1 MSNMFR
7 KLLLVYLPLA
17 LLGLI
22 AVGLV
27 MAVLSGAMFLAY
39 SGILLGPLAG
49 FAIAHAVKRT
59 RYRRDL
65 AALGY
70 VEQSVRLNLP
80 LTRMLPAIAASERG
94 ALATNIRRIES
105 DIESGMNLSDALHA
119 HLRSL
124 PPEVHAAITTGEMS
138 GCLNRQL
145 TRVIEQ
151 QRQEVRRQQSKEPL
165 AIIYPL
171 LVLISL
177 ICTLGAVSTFILPK
191 YEKIYEDFE
200 TTLPALTLF
209 IFDLGRTTG
218 PILLL
223 LGALSLIVVC
233 VWTMATLA
241 NLNLL
246 AIFHTS
252 LFRRLAWYLPLLHGI
267 ERDRG
272 LATLFDLLSD
282 AIEAGHTIPAA
293 LGMADSLDLNPVLEG
308 RVLRWRHGV
317 EAGVAL
323 DEAAEKAGM
332 PAVAVSMLRTG
343 QTTTRLPDVFRF
355 LSRYHHS
362 RFSQV
367 ADAIRATTL
376 PLIIVLLA
384 VVVGFFTVAVFMP
397 LPELIESV
405 SNSAL

>member
-1 MSNMFR
+1 MSNVIR
-7 KLLLVYLPLA
+7 KILLVYLPLA

-22 AVGLV
+22 VVGLV

-49 FAIAHAVKRT
+49 FAVAHAVKRT

-80 LTRMLPAIAASERG
+80 LTRMLPAIAASEHG
-94 ALATNIRRIES
+94 ALAMNIRRIED
-105 DIESGMNLSDALHA
+105 DIESGLNLSEALHA

-124 PPEVHAAITTGEMS
+124 PPEVHGAIAAGEIS
-138 GCLNRQL
+138 GCLGRQL

-177 ICTLGAVSTFILPK
+177 IAALGAVSAFILPR
-191 YEKIYEDFE
+191 YEKIYEDFDAP
-200 TTLPALTLF
+200 LPAITLF
-209 IFDLGRTTG
+209 IFDVGRTAG

-223 LGALSLIVVC
+223 LAGMSLIVVC
-233 VWTMATLA
+233 VWTMMTLA
-241 NLNLL
+241 NLDLL
-246 AIFHTS
+246 AIFRAS
-252 LFRRLAWYLPLLHGI
+252 MFRRLAWRLPLLHGI

-272 LATLFDLLSD
+272 LGALFDLLAD
-282 AIEAGHTIPAA
+282 AIEAGHTMPAA
-293 LGMADSLDLNPVLEG
+293 LGMADSLGLNPVLED
-308 RVLRWRHGV
+308 RVRRWRHGV
-317 EAGVAL
+317 EAGL
-323 DEAAEKAGM
+323 SPDEAARKAAL
-332 PAVAVSMLRTG
+332 PAVAVSMMRTG
-343 QTTTRLPDVFRF
+343 QTTSRLPDVFRF
-355 LSRYHHS
+355 LSRHHHW
-362 RFSQV
+362 RFS
-367 ADAIRATTL
+367 RAAEAMRAVTL
-376 PLIIVLLA
+376 PLIIILLA
-384 VVVGFFTVAVFMP
+384 AVVGFFTVAVFMP

-405 SNSAL
+405 SSSAL